1 VDDQATIDWGR
12 VTKLRV
18 EMKNILPSS
27 LGEIDGGGGGC
38 GGESGA
44 GFCVARERRG
54 AQAIFLGSITL
65 KRPVLHPASMESE
78 F

>member
-1 VDDQATIDWGR
+1 LG
-12 VTKLRV
+12 V

-27 LGEIDGGGGGC
+27 LGEIIGGGGGC

-54 AQAIFLGSITL
+54 AQALLFGPITL
-65 KRPVLHPASMESE
+65 KVSCPASCAR
-78 F
+78 